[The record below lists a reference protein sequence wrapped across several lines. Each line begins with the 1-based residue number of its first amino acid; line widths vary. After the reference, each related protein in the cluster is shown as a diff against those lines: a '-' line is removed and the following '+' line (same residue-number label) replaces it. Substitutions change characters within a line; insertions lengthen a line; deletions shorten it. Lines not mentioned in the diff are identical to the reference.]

1 MPGASGL
8 PEPGKS
14 ISCAHRRRTYSPG
27 PPGPILPSQHNG
39 GGVGADQGDL
49 GLSQFMKQ
57 PLRFETLILD
67 GLGYWNHRP
76 EEVNTLILLLA
87 DRYERG
93 SVPIF
98 CHLAFLEY

>member
-1 MPGASGL
+1 
-8 PEPGKS
+8 
-14 ISCAHRRRTYSPG
+14 
-27 PPGPILPSQHNG
+27 
-39 GGVGADQGDL
+39 
-49 GLSQFMKQ
+49 MKQ